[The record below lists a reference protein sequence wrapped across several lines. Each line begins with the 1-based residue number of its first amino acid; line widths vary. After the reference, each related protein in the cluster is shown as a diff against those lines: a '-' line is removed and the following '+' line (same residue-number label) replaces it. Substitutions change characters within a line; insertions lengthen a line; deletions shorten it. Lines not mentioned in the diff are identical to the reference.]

1 MFRSRREFLIKVDDT
16 KPNVGIGITLPFTGT
31 SVFNTSYTTKD
42 QVKSNLINF
51 LLTNRGER
59 PFNPQF
65 GADIRRFLFEQTTS
79 SDELKSIIQDKIGI
93 YIPQITVLNLEIER
107 VDNSHTIILH
117 LGYSV
122 NNQEDQVTIQFV

>member
-16 KPNVGIGITLPFTGT
+16 KPNVGIGVTLPFTST

-107 VDNSHTIILH
+107 VDNSHTIIIH